1 MPLGRT
7 RRGGEAELR
16 QAAASAPVFQQPTER
31 AAVRSRFLAAAGFR
45 WLHGARGY
53 LCTFLAPILCEGIE
67 PHSACFQH
75 YGRPTEGRPAML
87 NVAIVGTFAASL
99 EEAILGNLTVP
110 CEIVV
115 SDEAGIISLLADI
128 DVLVTMLLT
137 PQLAPPCV
145 PLNLVQLPAPA

>member
-53 LCTFLAPILCEGIE
+53 PCTFLAPIPCEGIE

-99 EEAILGNLTVP
+99 EDAIRGSYPARSSCRTRP
-110 CEIVV
+110 ESSRV
-115 SDEAGIISLLADI
+115 SQTSTGWSRGCWRAKCRAH
-128 DVLVTMLLT
+128 
-137 PQLAPPCV
+137 AF
-145 PLNLVQLPAPA
+145 

>member
-99 EEAILGNLTVP
+99 EDAIRGNLIVP

-115 SDEAGIISLLADI
+115 SDEAESSRFSQTSTCWSRWYCRARWRAHVCGSHSF
-128 DVLVTMLLT
+128 
-137 PQLAPPCV
+137 
-145 PLNLVQLPAPA
+145 